1 MLQHDERRSRMHC
14 NVEHAAEQGMH
25 FHSFPRATVCR
36 RDESALST
44 HIAMLGITTGDR
56 DTIEIDRVSERLSPR
71 HNDA

>member
-1 MLQHDERRSRMHC
+1 
-14 NVEHAAEQGMH
+14 MH